1 MPYMDATYLTSLEV
15 WYKTISLFWILVKLL
30 EPSHSTECPAFLV
43 LPSWDKL
50 EETWCPKDL
59 SCCYSQS

>member
-1 MPYMDATYLTSLEV
+1 MPYMDATYFTSLEV
-15 WYKTISLFWILVKLL
+15 WYKTISLFWILAKFL

-50 EETWCPKDL
+50 
-59 SCCYSQS
+59 